1 MHFALVFYPQLD
13 SELSEAIARIR
24 RKYDPTA
31 DHSEPHITM
40 VFPVP
45 DTVGETELISH
56 IAEVLED
63 IESFEI
69 ELGGFRKSRDHW
81 LFLTLTSGV
90 QEVQEL
96 NRSLYTGILGEYRR
110 DDIAFVPHLGLGLFV
125 REGANYSWDHP
136 RAADLDQRKYEG
148 ALQEAKALPLG
159 SSCGVDRLHLVKIP
173 DEVIEWTTGTR
184 ATIPEDWRSTVVG
197 VFRLGDRGA

>member
-13 SELSEAIARIR
+13 SELSEAIGRLR

-31 DHSEPHITM
+31 DHSEPHITI

-56 IAEVLED
+56 VEEVLGGSD
-63 IESFEI
+63 PFEI
-69 ELGGFRKSRDHW
+69 KLGGFYKSRDHW
-81 LFLTLTSGV
+81 LFLTLATGAP
-90 QEVQEL
+90 EAQEL
-96 NRSLYTGILGEYRR
+96 NRSLYTGILGDYWCE
-110 DDIAFVPHLGLGLFV
+110 DIDFVPHLGLGLFV
-125 REGANYSWDHP
+125 REGARYSWNHP
-136 RAADLDQRKYEG
+136 RATDLDQRTYEE

-159 SSCGVDRLHLVKIP
+159 SSCVVDRLHLVKIP
-173 DEVIEWTTGTR
+173 DEVLEWTTGKR
-184 ATIPEDWRSTVVG
+184 ATIPEDWRSTVVR